1 MTTEGPAGFAFAERV
16 AGIAALDEPMRA
28 RLYQWVVE
36 SGEPVSR
43 DQAAAALGIARSVAA
58 FHLDKLV
65 DAGLLET
72 EFRRLSGRRGP
83 GAGRPAKLYQ
93 PSGRELQVSL
103 PERRYDVAG
112 RLLADAVWTASSQE
126 VPIDE
131 AVTRSAR
138 DLGRSL
144 ASRVRHRAGAGASV
158 AGLRGALL
166 EVLGEQGYRP
176 QQVDPHRITLG
187 NCPFRMLAQEY
198 TDLVCEMNLTALAE
212 TVTAVPEAG
221 VSARL
226 SPAPSRCCVELR
238 LDEVAGAA

>member
-1 MTTEGPAGFAFAERV
+1 MTTEGSAEFAFAEQV
-16 AGIAALDEPMRA
+16 AGIAALDEPTRA

-36 SGEPVSR
+36 AGEPVSR

-72 EFRRLSGRRGP
+72 EFRRLTGRRGP
-83 GAGRPAKLYQ
+83 GAGRPAKLYRR
-93 PSGRELQVSL
+93 SSRELQVSL

-112 RLLADAVWTASSQE
+112 RVLADAVWSASSQD

-131 AVTRSAR
+131 AVATSAR

-144 ASRVRHRAGAGASV
+144 ASRVRDRAGAGAS
-158 AGLRGALL
+158 ATQLRGALL
-166 EVLGEQGYRP
+166 EVLGEQGYGP
-176 QQVDPHRITLG
+176 QADSERITLG
-187 NCPFRMLAQEY
+187 NCPFRLLAQDY

-212 TVTAVPEAG
+212 TVAAVPEAS
-221 VSARL
+221 VHAEL
-226 SPAPSRCCVELR
+226 SPAPGRCCVELR